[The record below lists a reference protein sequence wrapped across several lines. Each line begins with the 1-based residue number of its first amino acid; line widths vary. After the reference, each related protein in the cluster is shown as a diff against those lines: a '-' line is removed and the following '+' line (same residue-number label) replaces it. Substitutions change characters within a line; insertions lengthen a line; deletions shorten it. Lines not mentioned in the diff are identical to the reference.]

1 MTDSQVTA
9 SSNKK
14 VDESSDSILAG
25 EVSAEIIEIP
35 AEITVGDLSRLMNV
49 EAIEI
54 IKQLM
59 RTGHML
65 SINDA
70 VRFEIAATA
79 AQALGFKV
87 RAPRKNEATAAS
99 LVPSYDRE
107 NTEGLQH
114 RDPVVTIL
122 GHVDHGKTTLLDHI
136 RSSNVTLGEAGGI
149 TQHIGAYQVNTRE
162 KPITFLD
169 TPGHEAFTAMRARGS
184 RVTDIAIVVVAAD
197 DGVMPQTIE
206 AIDHVKAADVPIII
220 AINKIDRPQSDLEKV
235 KRQLAENDVLIEE
248 WGGDVIAVPVSALSG
263 KGVDEL
269 LENVDLV
276 AEIAELKANPD
287 IPARSVVIEAQID
300 KSKGPIATLL
310 VQEGTLRVGDIIVSG
325 DVYGRIRAMRN
336 DSGTSIDK
344 AGPSIPVEVM
354 GIGGL
359 PQAGDIAEVA
369 SNEKDARRLVDQFKK
384 LNETRKR
391 SGITLAEVNSM
402 VESGEAR
409 VLNLIVKTDVQGS
422 IEAVRRVLD
431 ALTSESTKVDIIHA
445 SSGSITEKDVLL
457 AVASDAIII
466 GFNCQADIGAQS
478 VANHENVEIRTY
490 EIIYNLVD
498 DVQKALNGLLDPETR
513 DIVEGVATVRAT
525 FSVSGK
531 NLAAGFYV
539 NRGKISRG
547 STINVTR
554 NGERVYEGQ
563 IISLK
568 HFKDDVREVGNGQ
581 EGGIVL
587 DGYSSFEEG
596 DVLESHH
603 IEIIN

>member
-9 SSNKK
+9 SSNKM

-79 AQALGFKV
+79 AQAIGFKV
-87 RAPRKNEATAAS
+87 RAPRKHEATAAS
-99 LVPSYDRE
+99 LGPSYDRE

-220 AINKIDRPQSDLEKV
+220 AINKIDRPQADLEKV

-336 DSGTSIDK
+336 DSGSSIDK

-409 VLNLIVKTDVQGS
+409 TLNLVVKTDVQGS

-563 IISLK
+563 ITSLK

-603 IEIIN
+603 IEIVN